1 MKTKK
6 YAFVLILASIFF
18 NCEDY
23 LDKQANQDG
32 ITEEDVFSDI
42 RTAQDYIDGG
52 YLYLITE
59 VSAKNN
65 TPDIISGMIMSDEG
79 YPGRFNN
86 NVQER
91 YQLYSNSDYNA
102 IMNLA
107 PGFDARDTPNMVSR
121 YFEAWKGVRVAN
133 TFLEQ
138 ADLIVNSDEETING
152 LKGQAYFIKS
162 FLYHLITKRHGG
174 LLYLENNLDLNQPF
188 DGIVRETYESN
199 LENILNDVE
208 KAIEFL
214 PISWNSINAGR
225 PTKGAAMALKSRILL
240 FAASPLVNTTNDQQ
254 KWVDAAEAA
263 ADLINFS
270 QTNGLYTLKDASGA
284 ITMDVDHDGADLFVP
299 EPTALEPYRSIFV
312 GPGMS
317 KTLPQEAIFMEYN
330 EFVFGFGGRLVPFP
344 RLYLTAGFD
353 IVKGNNNPMNIGAT
367 ANFVEKFETKNGL
380 AIEDD
385 PSYNNQEP
393 FINRD
398 PRFYNAILYD
408 GIPWTVTTSGALNK
422 SGSSDL
428 AVVNEEGNLGLDLHD
443 PATAA
448 NRLWQVRN
456 TTGYRIRKWVPNG
469 HYLTAG
475 GKGESDFHVNN
486 IVFRISE
493 IYLNYAEAAN
503 EAFGP
508 GGSTQNSSLSALNA
522 VNMIRNRVGMPDVNG
537 KYSGSQDL
545 LRERIRN
552 ERAIELCFE
561 GFRYDD
567 MRRWKTAHLEEN
579 KKVEFLEMRWQG
591 GPSALYPTGFSF
603 QSVEQSNLK
612 KTFDEKNYWWP
623 IPSSDLEAA
632 PSLGQ
637 TPGW

>member
-1 MKTKK
+1 MRITK
-6 YAFVLILASIFF
+6 YTFVLILVTIFF

-23 LDKQANQDG
+23 LDKQENQDG
-32 ITEEDVFSDI
+32 ITQEDVFSDI
-42 RTAQDYIDGG
+42 RSAEDYLDGG

-91 YQLYSNSDYNA
+91 YQLYSNSDYIA

-107 PGFDARDTPNMVSR
+107 GGFDQRDTPNMVSR
-121 YFEAWKGVRVAN
+121 YFEAWKGIRVAN
-133 TFLEQ
+133 TFLDQ
-138 ADLIVNSDEETING
+138 IDLIVNSDEETING

-188 DGIVRETYESN
+188 NGLVRETYESN
-199 LENILNDVE
+199 LENILNDID

-214 PISWNSINAGR
+214 PISWNSTNAGR
-225 PTKGAAMALKSRILL
+225 PTKGAAMALKSRMLL

-263 ADLINFS
+263 ADFMNYAQS
-270 QTNGLYTLKDASGA
+270 NGLYPLKDASGA
-284 ITMDVDHDGADLFVP
+284 ITMDVDHNGADLFVP
-299 EPTALEPYRSIFV
+299 EPTALEPYRSMFV
-312 GPGMS
+312 GPGLS
-317 KTLPQEAIFMEYN
+317 KTLPQEVIFMEYN
-330 EFVFGFGGRLVPFP
+330 DFAFGFGGRLVPFP

-353 IVKGNNNPMNIGAT
+353 IVKGNNNPMNIGAS

-385 PSYNNQEP
+385 PSYNDQEP

-408 GIPWTVTTSGALNK
+408 GIPWTVTTSGPLNNT
-422 SGSSDL
+422 GFSDL
-428 AVVNEEGNLGLDLHD
+428 AVVNEEGQLGKDLHN
-443 PATAA
+443 PATAP

-469 HYLTAG
+469 HYLRAG
-475 GKGESDFHVNN
+475 GNGESDFYVNN
-486 IVFRISE
+486 IVFRMAE

-508 GGSTQNSSLSALNA
+508 NGSSQNSSMSALNA
-522 VNMIRNRVGMPDVNG
+522 VNTIRNRVGMPNVNAR
-537 KYSGSQDL
+537 YSGSQDL

-591 GPSALYPTGFSF
+591 GPSATYPTGFSF
-603 QSVEQSNLK
+603 ENVEQTNLK
-612 KTFDEKNYWWP
+612 KIFDEKNYWWP
-623 IPSSDLEAA
+623 IPASDLEAA

-637 TPGW
+637 TLGW

>member
-6 YAFVLILASIFF
+6 HLFALILASIFF
-18 NCEDY
+18 SCEDY
-23 LDKQANQDG
+23 LDKVQGQDG
-32 ITEEDVFSDI
+32 ITQEDVFTDV
-42 RTAQDYIDGG
+42 RTAEQYIDAG
-52 YLYLITE
+52 YFYLITE

-65 TPDIISGMIMSDEG
+65 TPDILPGMTMSGEG

-91 YQLYSNSDYNA
+91 YQSYANSDYIN

-107 PGFDARDTPNMVSR
+107 PGFDQRDTPNMVSR
-121 YFEAWKGVRVAN
+121 YFEAWKGIRVAN
-133 TFLEQ
+133 TFLENV
-138 ADLIVNSDEETING
+138 DLIANADEETING

-162 FLYHLITKRHGG
+162 FLYHLLTKRHGG

-188 DGIVRETYESN
+188 NGLERESYESN

-208 KAIEFL
+208 RAIEFL
-214 PISWNSINAGR
+214 PVTWNSTNTGR

-254 KWVDAAEAA
+254 KWVAAAEAA
-263 ADLINFS
+263 AELINFS

-284 ITMDVDHDGADLFVP
+284 ITMDVDSNGTDLFVP
-299 EPTALEPYRSIFV
+299 EPIALEPYRSMFV
-312 GPGMS
+312 GPGLS
-317 KTLPQEAIFMEYN
+317 KDLPQEAIFMEYN
-330 EFVFGFGGRLVPFP
+330 DFSFGFGGRLVPFP
-344 RLYLTAGFD
+344 RMYLTAGFD

-367 ANFVEKFETKNGL
+367 ANFVDKFETKNGL
-380 AIEDD
+380 PIEDD
-385 PSYNNQEP
+385 PSYNDQEP

-408 GIPWTVTTSGALNK
+408 GIPWTVTTSGPLNS
-422 SGSSDL
+422 SGFSDL
-428 AVVNEEGNLGLDLHD
+428 AVVNENGVLGLDLHN
-443 PATAA
+443 PATAV

-469 HYLTAG
+469 FYLRSG
-475 GKGESDFHVNN
+475 GNGEADFYVNN
-486 IVFRISE
+486 IIFRMAE

-503 EAFGP
+503 EAYGP
-508 GGSTQNSSLSALNA
+508 GGVAPGANLTALDA
-522 VNMIRNRVGMPDVNG
+522 VNIIRNRVGMPNVNG
-537 KYSGSQDL
+537 MYAGSQDL

-567 MRRWKTAHLEEN
+567 IRRWKTATLEEN
-579 KKVEFLEMRWQG
+579 KIVEFLEMRWQG

-603 QSVEQSNLK
+603 ENVEQTNLR
-612 KTFDEKNYWWP
+612 KTFDERNYWWP
-623 IPSSDLEAA
+623 IPASDLEAA

>member
-18 NCEDY
+18 SCEDY

-32 ITEEDVFSDI
+32 ITEQDVFSDI

-52 YLYLITE
+52 YFYLITE

-86 NVQER
+86 NVPER
-91 YQLYSNSDYNA
+91 YQLYANSDYNA

-174 LLYLENNLDLNQPF
+174 LLYLESNLDLNQPF
-188 DGIVRETYESN
+188 DGLERETYESN
-199 LENILNDVE
+199 LENILADVE

-214 PISWNSINAGR
+214 PVSWNSINAGR

-312 GPGMS
+312 GPGLS

-330 EFVFGFGGRLVPFP
+330 DFSFGFGGRLVPFP

-353 IVKGNNNPMNIGAT
+353 IVKVI
-367 ANFVEKFETKNGL
+367 
-380 AIEDD
+380 I
-385 PSYNNQEP
+385 
-393 FINRD
+393 
-398 PRFYNAILYD
+398 
-408 GIPWTVTTSGALNK
+408 
-422 SGSSDL
+422 
-428 AVVNEEGNLGLDLHD
+428 
-443 PATAA
+443 
-448 NRLWQVRN
+448 
-456 TTGYRIRKWVPNG
+456 
-469 HYLTAG
+469 
-475 GKGESDFHVNN
+475 
-486 IVFRISE
+486 
-493 IYLNYAEAAN
+493 
-503 EAFGP
+503 
-508 GGSTQNSSLSALNA
+508 TQ
-522 VNMIRNRVGMPDVNG
+522 
-537 KYSGSQDL
+537 
-545 LRERIRN
+545 
-552 ERAIELCFE
+552 
-561 GFRYDD
+561 
-567 MRRWKTAHLEEN
+567 
-579 KKVEFLEMRWQG
+579 
-591 GPSALYPTGFSF
+591 
-603 QSVEQSNLK
+603 
-612 KTFDEKNYWWP
+612 
-623 IPSSDLEAA
+623 
-632 PSLGQ
+632 
-637 TPGW
+637 